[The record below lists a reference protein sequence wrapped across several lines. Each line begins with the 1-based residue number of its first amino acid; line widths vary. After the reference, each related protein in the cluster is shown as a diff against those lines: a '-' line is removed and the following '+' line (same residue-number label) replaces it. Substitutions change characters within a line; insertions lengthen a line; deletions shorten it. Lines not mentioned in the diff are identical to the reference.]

1 MVKMPYLV
9 RNRAAHFDLMHATS
23 PITALAFPVVKKP
36 RVVTYHD
43 VAALVGGRTDSAL
56 HTRLCAPF
64 FLRIGKYAD
73 GIIADSCQTKEEM
86 VAHLGIAADKITVV
100 SLGISDMFQSCPRRN
115 RGKCV
120 IGCVGALS
128 RRKGVPYLI
137 RAIQI
142 LRADHPGIPVK
153 LVICGK
159 RNPEHARLVG
169 FAAALGLSEVIEF
182 RHSLTDEELVE
193 TYNTFDIFVLPSEWE
208 GFGFPILEAQRC
220 GVPVIIREDAHIPE
234 EVSKYCLK
242 ATCEEDMAE
251 KIYEL
256 LTDTQLRNCVTER
269 GLGYSQQFT
278 WEKTVQE
285 TLQVYEQIMS

>member
-1 MVKMPYLV
+1 MLKMPYLV

-36 RVVTYHD
+36 KVVTYHD
-43 VAALVGGRTDSAL
+43 VAALLGRRTDSAL
-56 HTRLCAPF
+56 HTRLSAPF

-100 SLGISDMFQSCPRRN
+100 SLGISDMFQSCPSRN
-115 RGKCV
+115 RGKSV

-159 RNPEHARLVG
+159 RNPEHARLVS

-193 TYNTFDIFVLPSEWE
+193 TYNSFDVFVLPSEWE
-208 GFGFPILEAQRC
+208 GFGLPILEAQRC
-220 GVPVIIREDAHIPE
+220 GVPVIIREDAHIPA
-234 EVSKYCLK
+234 EVSQCCLK
-242 ATCEEDMAE
+242 ASSEEDMAH
-251 KIYEL
+251 KMYEL
-256 LTDTQLRNCVTER
+256 LTNTTLRRAMIEE
-269 GLGYSQQFT
+269 GLEYSQQFT
-278 WEKTVQE
+278 WERTVHE
-285 TLQVYEQIMS
+285 TVNVYEEALS